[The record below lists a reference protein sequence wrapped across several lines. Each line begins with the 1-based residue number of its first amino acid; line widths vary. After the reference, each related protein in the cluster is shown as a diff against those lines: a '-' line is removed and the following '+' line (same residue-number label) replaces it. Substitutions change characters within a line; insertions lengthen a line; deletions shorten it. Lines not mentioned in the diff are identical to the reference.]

1 MGSFPPLIKNCKG
14 YIFWLCWHK
23 GAINIKYGLM
33 LIKFVKNNAINLHF
47 WDFKRNE
54 NIFMGTKRYILG
66 SKLSAIY
73 V

>member
-1 MGSFPPLIKNCKG
+1 
-14 YIFWLCWHK
+14 
-23 GAINIKYGLM
+23 M
-33 LIKFVKNNAINLHF
+33 LIKFVKNNALNLHF